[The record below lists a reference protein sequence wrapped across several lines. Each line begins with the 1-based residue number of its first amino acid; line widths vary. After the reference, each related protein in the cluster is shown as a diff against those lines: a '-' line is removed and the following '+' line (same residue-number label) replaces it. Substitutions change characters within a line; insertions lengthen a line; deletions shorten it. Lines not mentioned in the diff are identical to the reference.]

1 MISSEVQRTLVKS
14 PPELWAELSD
24 ADALARHLGVL
35 GNIRITR
42 SEPEKLVEWEADG
55 ASGRVQIKPS
65 GWGTKVTLSVTRDVE
80 ASPPME
86 AGAGPDPAPPAA
98 KVDEAATAEPE
109 AESGETPT
117 AEAAEP
123 SGDENREAHA
133 DAQPD
138 AESEQTPLAATSE
151 PIEPDEL
158 EMAEPDEP
166 EMAEPEALAMAELDE
181 PATDTDWDGGKTIA
195 FDALP
200 EPQPAADSRRGFF
213 ARLFGR
219 VRAWNEADA
228 QPLSEEMTHDYEPAR
243 SEPAP
248 SEQGAAEEPP
258 VEDTAADARQGLPG
272 TAIESLQARF
282 APTEE
287 PFQAAAPVS
296 AEPATPIAE
305 PEPVAEDPAGPLA
318 EQAAEEAP
326 DPVAE
331 QAAEE
336 APEPP
341 GEPPGDLAAELRAA
355 EEVAAEEVTAMLTAV
370 LDRLGAAHHRPFSRS

>member
-24 ADALARHLGVL
+24 ADALARHLGAL

-55 ASGRVQIKPS
+55 ASGSVQIKPS
-65 GWGTKVTLSVTRDVE
+65 GWGTKVTLRVTRDVE
-80 ASPPME
+80 ASPATE

-98 KVDEAATAEPE
+98 EVDEAATGKPE
-109 AESGETPT
+109 AEAGETPK

-123 SGDENREAHA
+123 TGDEDREARA

-138 AESEQTPLAATSE
+138 AESEQTPLAARSE
-151 PIEPDEL
+151 PIEPDE
-158 EMAEPDEP
+158 P
-166 EMAEPEALAMAELDE
+166 ELAIVELDE
-181 PATDTDWDGGKTIA
+181 QATDTEWDGGKTIA

-200 EPQPAADSRRGFF
+200 EPEPAAESRRGFF

-228 QPLSEEMTHDYEPAR
+228 QPLSEEMTHGYEPAG
-243 SEPAP
+243 SEPAG
-248 SEQGAAEEPP
+248 SEPNAAEEPP

-282 APTEE
+282 APAEPPTEE
-287 PFQAAAPVS
+287 PFQAAALVS
-296 AEPATPIAE
+296 AQPSMPIAE
-305 PEPVAEDPAGPLA
+305 PEPIAEDPAEAL
-318 EQAAEEAP
+318 AEEAP

-331 QAAEE
+331 RAAEE
-336 APEPP
+336 APVPP
-341 GEPPGDLAAELRAA
+341 GEPSGDLAAELRAA